1 MSKLF
6 AEQLCHVIT
15 FGVPGG
21 HIGEDGV
28 REVALRPVLGNPC
41 VLSED
46 LSCGYVALDETAL
59 VDGVGGCLQRL
70 GVGRGPGEEA
80 GEAKGGEDERQ
91 EKEGNEECETQA

>member
-1 MSKLF
+1 MEFSYNDKRLDR
-6 AEQLCHVIT
+6 AI
-15 FGVPGG
+15 
-21 HIGEDGV
+21 
-28 REVALRPVLGNPC
+28 RPRGAY
-41 VLSED
+41 SED